1 MRFLLVFV
9 LACGGATAE
18 PASPSAPPSENPS
31 EPHTDESEAEVQPDT
46 AENDTAENDTAV
58 NGTSGAAHDATA
70 NESGA
75 TEPAEQAEPEAEQA
89 EPEDAQASAQ
99 AAACLDSESALVQEI
114 RASAARPCRSDRQCV
129 PIAHPDGRHIQLVVH
144 RRDHRALEAR
154 VRRHHESC
162 GARRANNWDHAAG
175 YVEVSGE
182 CNDTCQA
189 LETSVDGLELE

>member
-31 EPHTDESEAEVQPDT
+31 EPQTDESEAEVQP
-46 AENDTAENDTAV
+46 DTAENDTAV

-75 TEPAEQAEPEAEQA
+75 EPAEQA

-99 AAACLDSESALVQEI
+99 AAACLDSESALVQDI

-182 CNDTCQA
+182 CNETCQA